1 MRRDL
6 RYGARN
12 LRRTPVFTAVALV
25 SLAVGIGANTAV
37 FSIADQVLLRPLPVS
52 HADDLVIF
60 TSPGPVSGFVWGENR
75 FSYPM
80 FREFRDNPAGLD
92 SVAARF
98 STPVSLTY
106 SGRSERIQA
115 ELVSGAWFQ
124 TLGLGTAL
132 GRGLTPEDDRVPG
145 GHSVVVL
152 TYDFWRSRFGGDH
165 GILDKVVQLNGH
177 PMQVIGIAAR
187 GYRGFEANER
197 TDVLVPTMMKAAM
210 TPTWNG
216 LDDRRTL
223 WLQVVGR
230 LREGVT
236 AEDASRRLEPF
247 YRGLLRIEAESL
259 PLESRRR
266 ADEFAAK
273 RLILVPAARGGSDL
287 RNALGAPLR
296 ILGAL
301 AALLLAI
308 ACANVAN
315 LLLARSVAR
324 RKEIAIRLA
333 VGASRGRLVRQLLVE
348 SVMLAAIGA
357 AAGLIVAAW
366 TASGLVSLLS
376 GSGETTLNAGFDAPV
391 FAFAVALAL
400 VTSVVFGAAPAW
412 QATSPDV
419 AGILKD
425 QGGSVAPSRGQVR
438 ARKALVI
445 AQVAISLVLL
455 IGAGLFTRSLRNLNR
470 VDLGFRRESLI
481 TFSMEPSL
489 NGYSAARIRRL
500 AEDLAAKL
508 GAMPGAV
515 SAAVG
520 ANPVISDNVS
530 EKTVKFDGQ
539 KPREDE
545 DFNPYTDAVTP
556 GYFATLGIPV
566 LAGRDFTKQDRLG
579 AARVAIVN
587 DVFARKY
594 FAGGSPLGRRF
605 GFGGDR
611 ADAIEIVGVVRGSK
625 YSQVEEKPHAV
636 VYTPLLQDPNPGVLA
651 AYVRT
656 GSAPR
661 GLLALTRRTVAPVDP
676 ALAVT
681 NLRTMEDQVAEALAA
696 QRVMATLSAWFAGA
710 ATLLAAIGLYGVMA
724 YVVSRRAREIGIR
737 AALGADRGTLLG
749 LVLREAGSMTA
760 VGVGVAIPVAL
771 GLTRL
776 VRSQLYEVAP
786 WDPVSVAGAA
796 AIVAVVALAAGYAP
810 AARATRMSAA
820 AALREE

>member
-6 RYGARN
+6 RYAARN
-12 LRRTPVFTAVALV
+12 LRRTPVFTGVALV

-37 FSIADQVLLRPLPVS
+37 FSIADQVLLRTLSVA
-52 HADDLVIF
+52 HADDLVFF
-60 TSPGPVSGFVWGENR
+60 TTPGPMSAFGWGENR

-98 STPVSLTY
+98 STPLSLTY
-106 SGRSERIQA
+106 NGRSERIQA
-115 ELVSGAWFQ
+115 ELVSGTWFQ

-132 GRGLTPEDDRVPG
+132 GRGLTPADDRVPG
-145 GHSVVVL
+145 GQSVVVL
-152 TYDFWRSRFGGDH
+152 TYDCWRSRFGGDRA
-165 GILDKVVQLNGH
+165 IVDKVVQLNGH
-177 PMQVIGIAAR
+177 PMQVIGVAAR
-187 GYRGFEANER
+187 GYRGFEAAER

-216 LDDRRTL
+216 LEDRGTL

-230 LREGVT
+230 LRDGVT
-236 AEDASRRLEPF
+236 AEEAGRRLEPF
-247 YRGLLRIEAESL
+247 YRGLLRIEADVR
-259 PLESRRR
+259 PGESRRR
-266 ADEFAAK
+266 TEEFAAK
-273 RLILVPAARGGSDL
+273 QLVLVPAARGGSDL

-333 VGASRGRLVRQLLVE
+333 VGASRVRLMRQLLVE

-357 AAGLIVAAW
+357 GAGLIVAAW

-376 GSGETTLNAGFDAPV
+376 ASGETTLNAGFDAPV

-400 VTSVVFGAAPAW
+400 LTSVVFGAAPAW
-412 QATSPDV
+412 HATSPEV

-425 QGGSVAPSRGQVR
+425 QGGSLAASRGQVR

-489 NGYSAARIRRL
+489 NGYSAERIRRL
-500 AEDLAAKL
+500 AESLAEKL
-508 GAMPGAV
+508 GGMPGAV

-520 ANPVISDNVS
+520 SNPVISDNVDA
-530 EKTVKFDGQ
+530 KTVKLDG
-539 KPREDE
+539 RRTAEDE
-545 DFNPYTDAVTP
+545 DLNPYTDAVTP
-556 GYFATLGIPV
+556 GYFATLGIPL
-566 LAGRDFTKQDRLG
+566 LAGRDFTERDRLG
-579 AARVAIVN
+579 APRVAIVN

-594 FAGGSPLGRRF
+594 FEGSSPVGRRF

-611 ADAIEIVGVVRGSK
+611 ADAIEIVGEVRSSK
-625 YSQVEEKPHAV
+625 YSQIEEKPHAV
-636 VYTPLLQDPNPGVLA
+636 VYTPLLQEVNPRLLA
-651 AYVRT
+651 AYLRT
-656 GSAPR
+656 ASAPR
-661 GLLALTRRTVAPVDP
+661 GLLPQTRRTVSQVDP
-676 ALAVT
+676 ALAIT
-681 NLRTMEDQVAEALAA
+681 NPRTMDEQVAEALAA

-724 YVVSRRAREIGIR
+724 YVVSRRAREMGIR
-737 AALGADRGTLLG
+737 SALGADRGTLLG
-749 LVLREAGSMTA
+749 LVLREAGLMTA

-786 WDPVSVAGAA
+786 WDPVSVAGSA
-796 AIVAVVALAAGYAP
+796 AIVAAVALAAGYAP
-810 AARATRMSAA
+810 AARATRVSAA

>member
-1 MRRDL
+1 
-6 RYGARN
+6 
-12 LRRTPVFTAVALV
+12 VFTAVAVV

-37 FSIADQVLLRPLPVS
+37 FSIADQVLLRKLPVA
-52 HADDLVIF
+52 HADDLVFF
-60 TSPGPVSGFVWGENR
+60 TSPMSGFVWGENR
-75 FSYPM
+75 FSYPT

-106 SGRSERIQA
+106 NGRSERIQA
-115 ELVSGAWFQ
+115 ELVSGTWFQ

-152 TYDFWRSRFGGDH
+152 TYDFWRSRFGGDR

-177 PMQVIGIAAR
+177 PMQVIGVAAR

-216 LDDRRTL
+216 LEDRRTG
-223 WLQVVGR
+223 WVQVVGR

-236 AEDASRRLEPF
+236 AEEAGRRLEPF
-247 YRGLLRIEAESL
+247 YRGLLRIEKL
-259 PLESRRR
+259 
-266 ADEFAAK
+266 AAK
-273 RLILVPAARGGSDL
+273 RLILVPAARGGSEL

-376 GSGETTLNAGFDAPV
+376 ASGETTLSAGFDAPV
-391 FAFAVALAL
+391 FAFVVALAV

-412 QATSPDV
+412 QATSPEV

-425 QGGSVAPSRGQVR
+425 QGGSIAASRGQVR
-438 ARKALVI
+438 ARKVLVT

-489 NGYSAARIRRL
+489 NGYSAERIRRL
-500 AEDLAAKL
+500 AESLAEKL
-508 GAMPGAV
+508 GGMPGAV

-520 ANPVISDNVS
+520 ANPVISENVD
-530 EKTVKFDGQ
+530 EKTVKIEG
-539 KPREDE
+539 RRAAEDE
-545 DFNPYTDAVTP
+545 DLNPYTDAVTP
-556 GYFATLGIPV
+556 GYFATLGIPL
-566 LAGRDFTKQDRLG
+566 LAGRDFTERDRLG

-594 FAGGSPLGRRF
+594 FAGKSPVGRRI
-605 GFGGDR
+605 GFGSDR
-611 ADAIEIVGVVRGSK
+611 ADAIEIVGVVRSSK
-625 YSQVEEKPHAV
+625 YSQVEEKPHAA
-636 VYTPLLQDPNPGVLA
+636 VYTPLLQDVNPRVLA

-656 GSAPR
+656 ASAPR
-661 GLLALTRRTVAPVDP
+661 GLLAQTRRTVGSVDG
-676 ALAVT
+676 ALAIT
-681 NLRTMEDQVAEALAA
+681 NLRTMDEQVAEALAA

-737 AALGADRGTLLG
+737 SALGADRGTLLG
-749 LVLREAGSMTA
+749 LVLREAGLMTA

-771 GLTRL
+771 GLTGL

-786 WDPVSVAGAA
+786 WDPVSVAGSA

-810 AARATRMSAA
+810 AARATRVSAA
-820 AALREE
+820 AALRAE